1 MKTVAVIF
9 GSKSAEHDV
18 SIITALNSIIS
29 PLESSNH
36 YDPLPVYINKKGE
49 WYFGDELKDIN
60 LFTTEKINEYMAK
73 NKPASLEFN
82 DGCFFL
88 TKTGGITGRRYIK
101 KIDIV
106 FPATHG
112 TYGEDGSLMGV
123 LRMAGIPFV
132 GCDMESSV
140 ICMNKLLAK
149 KVAAGGKI
157 EVGEYLSFKKSD
169 FESDA
174 QAIIDQV
181 SRVLGNDVFI
191 KPVHLGS
198 SIGISRAKNKK
209 EISDG
214 LELAFYYDTEV
225 IVESTIENLIEVTVP
240 VLGNGINLE
249 VAMVERPLVK
259 SGDFFN
265 FETKYLNQGK
275 GGKGGKNFSQSSGS
289 QGYSELPAKIEGDL
303 YSKCEQVAKDVFR
316 ELSCSGIARVDLL
329 INSKTKKIVFNE
341 INPMPGS
348 LYAHNWYHKGYSK
361 LSLCEK
367 LLALAQDRYELENKT
382 VTSFK
387 TSFLKQF

>member
-169 FESDA
+169 FE
-174 QAIIDQV
+174 
-181 SRVLGNDVFI
+181 F
-191 KPVHLGS
+191 
-198 SIGISRAKNKK
+198 
-209 EISDG
+209 ISD
-214 LELAFYYDTEV
+214 D
-225 IVESTIENLIEVTVP
+225 
-240 VLGNGINLE
+240 
-249 VAMVERPLVK
+249 
-259 SGDFFN
+259 
-265 FETKYLNQGK
+265 
-275 GGKGGKNFSQSSGS
+275 
-289 QGYSELPAKIEGDL
+289 KII
-303 YSKCEQVAKDVFR
+303 K
-316 ELSCSGIARVDLL
+316 
-329 INSKTKKIVFNE
+329 
-341 INPMPGS
+341 
-348 LYAHNWYHKGYSK
+348 
-361 LSLCEK
+361 
-367 LLALAQDRYELENKT
+367 
-382 VTSFK
+382 SFK
-387 TSFLKQF
+387 AKSWLGILPV